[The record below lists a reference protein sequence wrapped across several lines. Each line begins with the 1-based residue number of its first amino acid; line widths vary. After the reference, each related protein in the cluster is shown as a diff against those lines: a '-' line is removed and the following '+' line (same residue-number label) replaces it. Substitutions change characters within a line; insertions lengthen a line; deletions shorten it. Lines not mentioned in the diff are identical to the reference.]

1 MNPAP
6 QLRLLALATLLALTG
21 CSMEDFS
28 SNLKTLRSTGGFSI
42 VSEQRSY
49 ANASTGMSSHY
60 GEYHFRI
67 NGKRVDPDILGAA
80 LFPEKSPCHSPFY
93 RVSDVRL
100 LPDNAVLAMFSI
112 TNARCELG
120 DIVMARI
127 SARNGKLGVERLPIA
142 GDTARIINGTFILRR
157 GDAPSRT
164 SNEHEPRLAEQADPS
179 LPQIFL
185 ETEPL
190 GDGERHTRMIRLDL
204 GSLAQID
211 LGQGSVM
218 RFVGADTLLMLD
230 IPWQNK
236 RPVAKVRLVRVS
248 DGQTLAFQSL
258 RIACLRPAGSEA
270 NYRALFHLSML
281 EQDIQIRAQHEAIA
295 TGKEITIP
303 DPLGITDFNQDK
315 LPPLAMNA
323 ANFAVGETLRAS
335 LLARLVDGKIE
346 LDIGQQLRPVKNCQP

>member
-1 MNPAP
+1 MNLASP
-6 QLRLLALATLLALTG
+6 LRQLALAALLMLTG

-28 SNLKTLRSTGGFSI
+28 SSQKTLRSADGFSI

-49 ANASTGMSSHY
+49 ANPSTGMSTHH

-80 LFPEKSPCHSPFY
+80 LFPEKSRCHSPFY
-93 RVSDVRL
+93 RVSDLRL
-100 LPDNAVLAMFSI
+100 LPDNAVLAIFSI
-112 TNARCELG
+112 TNAQCELG
-120 DIVMARI
+120 NIVMARI
-127 SARNGKLGVERLPIA
+127 SAREGKLGVERLLIA
-142 GDTARIINGTFILRR
+142 DDTARIINGTFIVRR
-157 GDAPSRT
+157 GDALSRT
-164 SNEHEPRLAEQADPS
+164 SNEHAPRLIEQSDQN

-185 ETEPL
+185 EAEPL
-190 GDGERHTRMIRLDL
+190 GDGERLTRMIRLDL

-211 LGQGSVM
+211 LGKGSVM
-218 RFVGADTLLMLD
+218 RFVGADSLLMLD

-270 NYRALFHLSML
+270 NYRALFQLSML
-281 EQDIQIRAQHEAIA
+281 EQEIQIRAQREAIA
-295 TGKEITIP
+295 TGKEVTIP

-315 LPPLAMNA
+315 LPPLAMDA
-323 ANFAVGETLRAS
+323 ANFAVGETLRTS
-335 LLARLVDGKIE
+335 LLARIVDDKIE